1 MSAAMPLHWTID
13 PQERLATAT
22 AEGDITR
29 AEIETF
35 HEELRQAGGFAYR
48 KLFDGTRARLAMG
61 PDDLMAVGVRLRASH
76 DEGPIGPLAVV
87 VPEDQFDRVAHV
99 LGMLAAADR
108 KMRVFRQV
116 GPARKWIDSL
126 PR

>member
-1 MSAAMPLHWTID
+1 MPLHWTID
-13 PQERLATAT
+13 PQQRLATAT
-22 AEGDITR
+22 ADGDVTR
-29 AEIETF
+29 ADIETF

-48 KLFDGTRARLAMG
+48 KLFDAVRGNFVMEAQ
-61 PDDLMAVGVRLRASH
+61 DLMALGVRLRASH

-87 VPEDQFDRVAHV
+87 VSDEQFELAAQV

-108 KMRVFRQV
+108 KMRVFRQL
-116 GPARKWIDSL
+116 GPARRWIDSL